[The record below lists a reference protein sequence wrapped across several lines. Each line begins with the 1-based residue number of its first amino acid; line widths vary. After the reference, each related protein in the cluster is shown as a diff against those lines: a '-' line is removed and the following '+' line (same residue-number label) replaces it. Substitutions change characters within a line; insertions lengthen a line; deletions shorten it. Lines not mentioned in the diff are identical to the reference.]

1 MNELLVEVIRIAP
14 ESAALLGIAVTGV
27 VQRKRLAEVFDRLSG
42 LRVAGVELQF
52 VQRLADAQPG
62 RHVPAPDLDKL
73 STRLAR
79 RHDVLRGARILWVDD
94 APIQNRVERAVFRRL
109 GASVENALSTEEA
122 LSALRR
128 DEFDV
133 IITDM
138 ARDSATSGLELRDA
152 LATLSETPL
161 IGYIGSVD
169 DRGAPPGF
177 FSFTDRPD
185 QLVHAVI
192 NPLEHR
198 AR

>member
-1 MNELLVEVIRIAP
+1 M
-14 ESAALLGIAVTGV
+14 
-27 VQRKRLAEVFDRLSG
+27 
-42 LRVAGVELQF
+42 
-52 VQRLADAQPG
+52 
-62 RHVPAPDLDKL
+62 
-73 STRLAR
+73 
-79 RHDVLRGARILWVDD
+79 LRGARILWVDD

-169 DRGAPPGF
+169 DRGAPPGC

-185 QLVHAVI
+185 QLVDAVI
-192 NPLEHR
+192 NALEHR